1 MSEIVVT
8 AIITP
13 KAGQPAD
20 QIEKSLTDHAAWVQQ
35 NEPGTL
41 RYALHKSIGDGPTV
55 FTMIEAYKDK
65 AALDAHSK
73 SPRFKELAPQLLAIA
88 DMQLFVSQPVG
99 GFQARTSESSKI

>member
-1 MSEIVVT
+1 M
-8 AIITP
+8 
-13 KAGQPAD
+13 
-20 QIEKSLTDHAAWVQQ
+20 QQ

-41 RYALHKSIGDGPTV
+41 RYALHKSVGDGPTV
-55 FTMIEAYKDK
+55 FTMIEAYVWRFARHSTDGLPGDIRYKDK